1 MDPDGNLTEQR
12 EIVGRLLAAF
22 DGADPDTGEWQPDP
36 DDVYRLTELSEGL
49 DGWLSRGGALPR
61 AWQHEDADSARS
73 WAPPDRS

>member
-1 MDPDGNLTEQR
+1 MDPDGNLSEQR

-22 DGADPDTGEWQPDP
+22 DGADPDTGEWQPDA

-61 AWQHEDADSARS
+61 AWQHEDPDSAKS
-73 WAPPDRS
+73 WAPSDRT